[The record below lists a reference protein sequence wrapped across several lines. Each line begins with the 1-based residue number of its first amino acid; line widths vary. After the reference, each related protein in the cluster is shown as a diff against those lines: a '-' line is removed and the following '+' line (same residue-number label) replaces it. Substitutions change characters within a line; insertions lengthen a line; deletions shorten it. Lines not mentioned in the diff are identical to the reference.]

1 MYMQRILFILTV
13 AMLSFFADEAYAQ
26 RDLPGQT
33 GVQFTT
39 GGVNHFLS
47 WKNGG
52 ERHYFTSLAFT
63 HTNRN
68 RTCWLYGLDYQIKE
82 YTYEN
87 KVIPKAQFT
96 GELGYLIPV
105 LSDKGRNV
113 CFRIGLSALG
123 GFETVNWGNSLLPD
137 GAEVTN
143 EDSFIYGGGLTAAF
157 DVWLTDRD
165 HPADAGEG
173 KGTVRNGCGELPYTD
188 RFGRPLY
195 HQLTKRE
202 RRNRK

>member
-143 EDSFIYGGGLTAAF
+143 GDSFIYGGGLTAAF
-157 DVWLTDRD
+157 DLWLTDRIILLMQVKER
-165 HPADAGEG
+165 ALFGTDAGNFHTQIG
-173 KGTVRNGCGELPYTD
+173 LGVRFIIN
-188 RFGRPLY
+188 
-195 HQLTKRE
+195 
-202 RRNRK
+202 

>member
-13 AMLSFFADEAYAQ
+13 AMLSLFAGEAYAQ

-47 WKNGG
+47 WKSGG
-52 ERHYFTSLAFT
+52 ERHYSTSLAFT

-87 KVIPKAQFT
+87 KAIPKAQFT
-96 GELGYLIPV
+96 GELGYFIPV

-113 CFRIGLSALG
+113 CFRIGLSVLG
-123 GFETVNWGNSLLPD
+123 GFETVNWGTSLLPD
-137 GAEVTN
+137 GAAVAN
-143 EDSFIYGGGLTAAF
+143 GDCFIYGGGLTAAF
-157 DVWLTDRD
+157 DVWLTDRIILLMQVKER
-165 HPADAGEG
+165 ALFGTDAGNFHTQIG
-173 KGTVRNGCGELPYTD
+173 LGVRLIIN
-188 RFGRPLY
+188 
-195 HQLTKRE
+195 
-202 RRNRK
+202 

>member
-13 AMLSFFADEAYAQ
+13 AMLSLFAGEAYAQ

-47 WKNGG
+47 WKSGG

-87 KVIPKAQFT
+87 KAIPKAQFT
-96 GELGYLIPV
+96 GELGYFIPV

-113 CFRIGLSALG
+113 CFRIGLSVLG
-123 GFETVNWGNSLLPD
+123 GFETVNWGTSLLPD
-137 GAEVTN
+137 GAAVTN
-143 EDSFIYGGGLTAAF
+143 GDWLYLWRRSDGGFRCLA
-157 DVWLTDRD
+157 DRPD
-165 HPADAGEG
+165 YPADAGKG
-173 KGTVRNGCGELPYTD
+173 KGALRNGCG
-188 RFGRPLY
+188 
-195 HQLTKRE
+195 
-202 RRNRK
+202 

>member
-1 MYMQRILFILTV
+1 MQRILFILTV
-13 AMLSFFADEAYAQ
+13 AMLSLFAGEAYAQ

-47 WKNGG
+47 WKSGG

-87 KVIPKAQFT
+87 KAIPKAQFT
-96 GELGYLIPV
+96 GELG
-105 LSDKGRNV
+105 
-113 CFRIGLSALG
+113 
-123 GFETVNWGNSLLPD
+123 FETVNWGTSLLPD
-137 GAEVTN
+137 GAAVTN
-143 EDSFIYGGGLTAAF
+143 GDCFIYGGGLTAAF
-157 DVWLTDRD
+157 DVWLTDRIILLMQVKER
-165 HPADAGEG
+165 ALFGTDAGNFHTQIG
-173 KGTVRNGCGELPYTD
+173 LGVRLIIN
-188 RFGRPLY
+188 
-195 HQLTKRE
+195 
-202 RRNRK
+202 

>member
-1 MYMQRILFILTV
+1 MQRLLFILTV
-13 AMLSFFADEAYAQ
+13 AMLSLFAGEAYAQ

-47 WKNGG
+47 WKSGG

-87 KVIPKAQFT
+87 KAIPKA
-96 GELGYLIPV
+96 
-105 LSDKGRNV
+105 
-113 CFRIGLSALG
+113 
-123 GFETVNWGNSLLPD
+123 
-137 GAEVTN
+137 
-143 EDSFIYGGGLTAAF
+143 
-157 DVWLTDRD
+157 
-165 HPADAGEG
+165 
-173 KGTVRNGCGELPYTD
+173 
-188 RFGRPLY
+188 
-195 HQLTKRE
+195 
-202 RRNRK
+202 

>member
-1 MYMQRILFILTV
+1 MTAAV
-13 AMLSFFADEAYAQ
+13 LSLLAGEAYAQ

-33 GVQFTT
+33 GIQFTT

-47 WKNGG
+47 WKSGG

-87 KVIPKAQFT
+87 KAIPKAQFT
-96 GELGYLIPV
+96 GELGYFIPV
-105 LSDKGRNV
+105 FSDRGRNF

-123 GFETVNWGNSLLPD
+123 GFETVNWGTSLLPD
-137 GAEVTN
+137 GAAVTN
-143 EDSFIYGGGLTAAF
+143 GDCFIYGGGLTAAF
-157 DVWLTDRD
+157 ETYLTDRVVFLLQVKER
-165 HPADAGEG
+165 ALFGTDAGNSHTQVG
-173 KGTVRNGCGELPYTD
+173 LGVRIIIN
-188 RFGRPLY
+188 
-195 HQLTKRE
+195 
-202 RRNRK
+202 